1 MIILE
6 GAMFELFGRVSLEF
20 FACELDENSSLNL
33 FARRTPKMS
42 EILESCKNTELSISH
57 NSFHKIG
64 ITVILSGL
72 KGKMYELSADMK
84 IKNEI
89 LLLKEKKD
97 TE

>member
-1 MIILE
+1 
-6 GAMFELFGRVSLEF
+6 MFEFFDRVSLEF
-20 FACELDENSSLNL
+20 FACELDKNSSPDL
-33 FARRTPKMS
+33 FARRTSKMF